1 MKGFVVGVKDL
12 YRVRQKIL
20 RNDII
25 LKMSADARRAR
36 WGVVMLFWLN
46 GVAWSSIL
54 PRYPEIKESL
64 RLDDQW
70 WGIAVAIGP
79 VGGLVAG
86 LVTAALIRRYSSAWV
101 SVVSQVVGIAML
113 NLIGNAPAAWVFA
126 VGVFLMAS
134 LDALTDISMNAHG
147 LRVQELYGRPILN
160 SFHGW
165 WSIGAVCGGFIGSAA
180 RQAGIPVWAQ
190 CVAATVVFGG
200 MSLGA
205 KTLLLRGLDH
215 DPQAERSR
223 KQRRRRIPTG
233 TVVRLAAL
241 GLLGAS
247 AGLMEDT
254 GSTWGA
260 IYLDRQFEVIPFVAG
275 MAFVGLQGA
284 QLIGRFTG
292 DALVSRI
299 GPRFAVVQG
308 GIIAFL
314 GMGLSLIWPSPTT
327 AILGFA
333 CVGWGVATV
342 IPSAMH
348 AADELPDMNHGD
360 GLMIVTWVMRIG
372 FFAGPPLIGALSEAA
387 DLRLALWVVPAFA
400 VVILALSPSLGRR
413 VSRNGTVDR
422 A

>member
-205 KTLLLRGLDH
+205 KTLLLPGLDH

-333 CVGWGVATV
+333 CVGWGVATA

-360 GLMIVTWVMRIG
+360 GLMIVTWMMRIG
-372 FFAGPPLIGALSEAA
+372 FFGGPPLIGALSEAA

-400 VVILALSPSLGRR
+400 VVILALSPSLGRSVGGR
-413 VSRNGTVDR
+413 R
-422 A
+422 

>member
-1 MKGFVVGVKDL
+1 M
-12 YRVRQKIL
+12 YRIRHTIFH
-20 RNDII
+20 NDII
-25 LKMSADARRAR
+25 PEMSADARRAR

-134 LDALTDISMNAHG
+134 LDTLTDISMNAHG

-180 RQAGIPVWAQ
+180 RQAGISVWAQ

-205 KTLLLRGLDH
+205 KTLLLPGLDH

-223 KQRRRRIPTG
+223 KQRRRRTPAG

-333 CVGWGVATV
+333 CVGWGVATA

-360 GLMIVTWVMRIG
+360 GLMIVTWMMRIG

-400 VVILALSPSLGRR
+400 VVILVLSPSLGREVGGR
-413 VSRNGTVDR
+413 R
-422 A
+422 

>member
-1 MKGFVVGVKDL
+1 
-12 YRVRQKIL
+12 
-20 RNDII
+20 
-25 LKMSADARRAR
+25 
-36 WGVVMLFWLN
+36 MLFWLN

-134 LDALTDISMNAHG
+134 LDTLTDISMNAHG

-205 KTLLLRGLDH
+205 KTLLLPGLDH

-223 KQRRRRIPTG
+223 
-233 TVVRLAAL
+233 
-241 GLLGAS
+241 
-247 AGLMEDT
+247 
-254 GSTWGA
+254 
-260 IYLDRQFEVIPFVAG
+260 
-275 MAFVGLQGA
+275 
-284 QLIGRFTG
+284 
-292 DALVSRI
+292 
-299 GPRFAVVQG
+299 
-308 GIIAFL
+308 
-314 GMGLSLIWPSPTT
+314 
-327 AILGFA
+327 
-333 CVGWGVATV
+333 
-342 IPSAMH
+342 
-348 AADELPDMNHGD
+348 
-360 GLMIVTWVMRIG
+360 
-372 FFAGPPLIGALSEAA
+372 
-387 DLRLALWVVPAFA
+387 
-400 VVILALSPSLGRR
+400 
-413 VSRNGTVDR
+413 
-422 A
+422 

>member
-1 MKGFVVGVKDL
+1 
-12 YRVRQKIL
+12 
-20 RNDII
+20 
-25 LKMSADARRAR
+25 MSADARRAR

-147 LRVQELYGRPILN
+147 LRVQELYGRPIFN

-205 KTLLLRGLDH
+205 KTLLLPGLDH

-223 KQRRRRIPTG
+223 KQRRRRTPTG

>member
-1 MKGFVVGVKDL
+1 M
-12 YRVRQKIL
+12 YRIRHTIFH
-20 RNDII
+20 NDII
-25 LKMSADARRAR
+25 PEMSADARRAR

-86 LVTAALIRRYSSAWV
+86 LVTAVLIRRYSSAWV
-101 SVVSQVVGIAML
+101 SVVSQVVGIAIL

-134 LDALTDISMNAHG
+134 LDTLTDISMNAHG

-205 KTLLLRGLDH
+205 KTLLLPGLDH

-327 AILGFA
+327 VILGFA

-342 IPSAMH
+342 IPLAMH

-387 DLRLALWVVPAFA
+387 NLRLALWVVPAFA
-400 VVILALSPSLGRR
+400 VVILVLSPSLGRSVGGR
-413 VSRNGTVDR
+413 R
-422 A
+422 

>member
-1 MKGFVVGVKDL
+1 
-12 YRVRQKIL
+12 
-20 RNDII
+20 
-25 LKMSADARRAR
+25 MSADARRAR

-205 KTLLLRGLDH
+205 KTLLLPGLDH

>member
-1 MKGFVVGVKDL
+1 MKGFAVGVKDL

-147 LRVQELYGRPILN
+147 LRVQELYGRPIFN

-205 KTLLLRGLDH
+205 KTLLLPGLDH

-333 CVGWGVATV
+333 CVGWGVATA

-360 GLMIVTWVMRIG
+360 GLMIVTWMMRIG

-400 VVILALSPSLGRR
+400 VVILVLSPSLGRSFGGR
-413 VSRNGTVDR
+413 R
-422 A
+422 

>member
-1 MKGFVVGVKDL
+1 M
-12 YRVRQKIL
+12 
-20 RNDII
+20 
-25 LKMSADARRAR
+25 
-36 WGVVMLFWLN
+36 
-46 GVAWSSIL
+46 
-54 PRYPEIKESL
+54 
-64 RLDDQW
+64 
-70 WGIAVAIGP
+70 
-79 VGGLVAG
+79 
-86 LVTAALIRRYSSAWV
+86 T
-101 SVVSQVVGIAML
+101 
-113 NLIGNAPAAWVFA
+113 
-126 VGVFLMAS
+126 
-134 LDALTDISMNAHG
+134 
-147 LRVQELYGRPILN
+147 
-160 SFHGW
+160 
-165 WSIGAVCGGFIGSAA
+165 
-180 RQAGIPVWAQ
+180 
-190 CVAATVVFGG
+190 
-200 MSLGA
+200 
-205 KTLLLRGLDH
+205 
-215 DPQAERSR
+215 
-223 KQRRRRIPTG
+223 
-233 TVVRLAAL
+233 RLAAL

-314 GMGLSLIWPSPTT
+314 GMGLSLMWPSPTT

-342 IPSAMH
+342 IPLAMH

-400 VVILALSPSLGRR
+400 VVILVLSPSLGQR
-413 VSRNGTVDR
+413 VGRNETVGR
-422 A
+422 V